1 MALSRSKATIDIENT
16 IENVSTNLIRITED
30 KLKLILIE
38 NVAKIRKPADIIN
51 PLAIIISLLATI
63 ITADFKSKWGLPA
76 ESWKTLFFTFLVI
89 SIIYFFCC
97 LFNLIFKRSNVKRI
111 LKEIKNEY
119 DVNKKYC
126 PYCIIAFLKKS
137 LHL

>member
-1 MALSRSKATIDIENT
+1 MALSRSKTTIDIENT

-38 NVAKIRKPADIIN
+38 NVAKIRKPADILN
-51 PLAIIISLLATI
+51 PFAIILSLLATI
-63 ITADFKSKWGLPA
+63 ITAEFKCKWGISA
-76 ESWKTLFFTFLVI
+76 DSWKTLFFLCLVI

-97 LFNLIFKRSNVKRI
+97 LLNLIFKRSNVKRI

-119 DVNKKYC
+119 DVNKNSC
-126 PYCIIAFLKKS
+126 PYCIIAFFKKS